1 MQTQD
6 SLDRLYLS
14 AGLGTTRC
22 TPEGAGGGVREA
34 WPSLLRLLPPK
45 PKPTERVENR
55 WMEQTI

>member
-22 TPEGAGGGVREA
+22 TPEGGRRGKG
-34 WPSLLRLLPPK
+34 SLAFSAQTLPLK
-45 PKPTERVENR
+45 PKTTERVENR